1 MSIEDYIATI
11 GEWKNLMA
19 KDRESKSTTLKVL
32 YFSQVTLGIA
42 NGLSL
47 SYVIVYL
54 HRERHISYETAG
66 ILLAVEGVVGILAG
80 GPAGA
85 LIDRL
90 GAARVLVSGFLVSAL
105 AMVLLADVHTVMS
118 GFVAIF
124 SMGLTNA
131 MIWPGVGAFI
141 GEVVSLELQ
150 PRVQSFSFAI
160 FNFGFGLGA
169 VVSSFLINLNK
180 VSTFVLIYHLNA
192 GFAIL
197 AAFIFMGGLLA
208 SGSGHLL
215 IRTTRPSTTLAKPR
229 LPLQGGPG
237 RKGYRE
243 VFADRVFVRYVLLSF
258 FLILFGY
265 AQLEA
270 GWTAFVTR
278 YSGSSAK
285 VIGFAFALNT
295 AVIVLAQMAV
305 TRWSVGK
312 KSSTLLY
319 LVGMCWAFSWLLSG
333 LTTFAL
339 IPKTAGEFLVVS
351 SLGIFALGEVIY
363 SPIRGTIPNAL
374 APEEVRGRY
383 NSLAGGTWGAAQMF
397 GAPVSGLLLSSGRS
411 FVWFVPVSIGA
422 ALSGIGFLTLRKRLP
437 ESALWLGRSK

>member
-1 MSIEDYIATI
+1 MITNLCNRRKEDLVAKEQESRSTI
-11 GEWKNLMA
+11 L
-19 KDRESKSTTLKVL
+19 RVL

-54 HRERHISYETAG
+54 HRERHISYEAAG
-66 ILLAVEGVVGILAG
+66 VLLAVEGVIGILAG

-85 LIDRL
+85 LIDRF
-90 GAARVLVSGFLVSAL
+90 GAARILVSGFLVSAL
-105 AMVLLADVHTVMS
+105 SMVLLADAHTLAT
-118 GFVAIF
+118 GFVAILA
-124 SMGLTNA
+124 MGLTNS
-131 MIWPGVGAFI
+131 MIWPGIGAFI
-141 GEVVSLELQ
+141 GEVVSLERQ
-150 PRVQSFSFAI
+150 PKVQSFSFAI

-169 VVSSFLINLNK
+169 VVSSFLINLSK

-192 GFAIL
+192 GFSLLGALI
-197 AAFIFMGGLLA
+197 FIGGLLA
-208 SGSGHLL
+208 SGGGDLLLRPMTSESIGKRNKFSTQAHSGK
-215 IRTTRPSTTLAKPR
+215 A
-229 LPLQGGPG
+229 
-237 RKGYRE
+237 GYRA
-243 VFADRVFVRYVLLSF
+243 VFTDRVFVRYVVLSF

-278 YSGSSAK
+278 YSGSTARI
-285 VIGFAFALNT
+285 IGFAFALNT

-312 KSSTLLY
+312 KSSTLLF

-333 LTTFAL
+333 LTTFDL
-339 IPKTAGEFLVVS
+339 IPKFAGEILVIT
-351 SLGIFALGEVIY
+351 SLGLFALGEVIY

-374 APEEVRGRY
+374 APDEIRGRY

-397 GAPVSGLLLSSGRS
+397 GAPVSGLLLSAGQS
-411 FVWFVPVSIGA
+411 FVWFIPVAIGA
-422 ALSGIGFLTLRKRLP
+422 ALSGIGFLSLRKRLP
-437 ESALWLGRSK
+437 ENALRLGSPNG

>member
-1 MSIEDYIATI
+1 
-11 GEWKNLMA
+11 MA
-19 KDRESKSTTLKVL
+19 KELESKSMTLRVL
-32 YFSQVTLGIA
+32 YFSQATLGIA

-54 HRERHISYETAG
+54 HRERHISYELAG
-66 ILLAVEGVVGILAG
+66 ILLAVEGVIAILAG

-85 LIDRL
+85 LIDKL

-105 AMVLLADVHTVMS
+105 SMVLLADAHTAMS

-169 VVSSFLINLNK
+169 VASSFLINLDK

-192 GFAIL
+192 GFSIL
-197 AAFIFMGGLLA
+197 AALIFIGGLVA
-208 SGSGHLL
+208 SGSGYLL
-215 IRTTRPSTTLAKPR
+215 TQKAVCSSAQSKTR
-229 LPLQGGPG
+229 LPLKADLR

-243 VFADRVFVRYVLLSF
+243 VFADRVFVRYVVLSF

-285 VIGFAFALNT
+285 IIGFAFALNT
-295 AVIVLAQMAV
+295 AVIVLAQMMV
-305 TRWSVGK
+305 TRCRAGK
-312 KSSTLLY
+312 KSST
-319 LVGMCWAFSWLLSG
+319 
-333 LTTFAL
+333 
-339 IPKTAGEFLVVS
+339 
-351 SLGIFALGEVIY
+351 
-363 SPIRGTIPNAL
+363 
-374 APEEVRGRY
+374 
-383 NSLAGGTWGAAQMF
+383 
-397 GAPVSGLLLSSGRS
+397 
-411 FVWFVPVSIGA
+411 
-422 ALSGIGFLTLRKRLP
+422 
-437 ESALWLGRSK
+437 